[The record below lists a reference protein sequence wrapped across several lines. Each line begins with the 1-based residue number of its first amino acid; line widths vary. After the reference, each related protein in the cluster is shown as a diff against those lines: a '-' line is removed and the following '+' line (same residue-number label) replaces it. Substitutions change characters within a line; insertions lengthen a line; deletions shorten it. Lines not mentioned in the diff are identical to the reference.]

1 MGVEATKAAEVGDT
15 MGVGLRAVLVEES
28 KTVAGETAV
37 MMAAVMKAVV
47 EERAVASLAGDTM
60 GVGLKA
66 GLVEERTAVAEGVAV
81 MKAVAEMADMMAEVG
96 MVGATVGKG
105 GTGAEMVT
113 ATMVV
118 GVMVVG
124 TQAAWEEEVR
134 AAEEVGVMMAVAPAM
149 MVGT

>member
-1 MGVEATKAAEVGDT
+1 M
-15 MGVGLRAVLVEES
+15 
-28 KTVAGETAV
+28 
-37 MMAAVMKAVV
+37 
-47 EERAVASLAGDTM
+47 AGDTM
-60 GVGLKA
+60 EVGLKA

-81 MKAVAEMADMMAEVG
+81 MKAVAEEMADMMAEVG